1 MAGRVI
7 PFVPPAHG
15 DPSQLL
21 RTTRE
26 RCGLSPREFAPLL
39 GRAIG
44 RPDLTAGALRAWEDG
59 AVRPPRAILE
69 AAADIARSA
78 PLVQRSTVGELPRAG
93 QRGLDGI
100 HEALRALD
108 YAYGRAPSTSLL
120 PAATQHLGQIAAIRD
135 ARLTGSVRRVLDAR
149 AADAAMLMG
158 QLVWDASQRSD
169 HATARMYFDQAIAA
183 ARRAGDPVATAHGL
197 LRNGYIALYGENDPL
212 AGLTLAQAAAETA
225 TGSSRTLAGL
235 GLLHAA
241 EAHAMLG
248 RRRDCEHSL
257 AAADTQLASIDQR
270 DGAAHLFTEPEFDR
284 LAGACYL
291 SLGRHAQ
298 AAAVLADT
306 AARLH
311 DRQKSR
317 AIVLSNLALAH
328 LRQSEVDAAAGALHQ
343 AIDLATRTRGAG
355 GLNLIFK
362 ATRELAPWRHEPVVQ
377 YVHDRVHDLMT
388 AP

>member
-7 PFVPPAHG
+7 PFIPPAHSE
-15 DPSQLL
+15 PTQLL
-21 RTTRE
+21 RATRE
-26 RCGLSPREFAPLL
+26 RCGLSPREFAPML

-69 AAADIARSA
+69 APAAIARSA
-78 PLVQRSTVGELPRAG
+78 PASRAVTVSERRAQLP
-93 QRGLDGI
+93 GLTDLR
-100 HEALRALD
+100 EALRTLD
-108 YAYGRAPSTSLL
+108 GAYGRAPSTSLL
-120 PAATQHLGQIAAIRD
+120 PAASQHLGQIGAIRD
-135 ARLTGSVRRVLDAR
+135 ARLTASVRRELDACE
-149 AADAAMLMG
+149 ADSAMLMG
-158 QLVWDASQRSD
+158 QLVWDASQRRD
-169 HATARMYFDQAIAA
+169 HTTARMYFDQAIAA
-183 ARRAGDPVATAHGL
+183 ARRAGDPVAAAHGL
-197 LRNGYIALYGENDPL
+197 LRNSYIALYGENDAL
-212 AGLTLAQAAAETA
+212 TGLTLAQAAAA
-225 TGSSRTLAGL
+225 AASGSSNALAGL

-248 RRRDCEHSL
+248 SRHDCEQSL
-257 AAADTQLASIDQR
+257 AAADTQLGQISQGDA
-270 DGAAHLFTEPEFDR
+270 GAHLFAEPEFDR

-298 AAAVLADT
+298 AAALLADT

-311 DRQKSR
+311 DRKKSR
-317 AIVLSNLALAH
+317 AIVLGNLALAH
-328 LRQSEVDAAAGALHQ
+328 VRQGEVDAATGALHQ
-343 AIDLATRTRGAG
+343 AIDVASQTRGAG

-362 ATRELAPWRHEPVVQ
+362 TTRELAPWRNEPVVH

>member
-7 PFVPPAHG
+7 PFIPRAHG

-26 RCGLSPREFAPLL
+26 RCGLTPREFAPLL

-78 PLVQRSTVGELPRAG
+78 PPSRPSTNGEPPRAELPSLDDIRAG
-93 QRGLDGI
+93 LRTLDG
-100 HEALRALD
+100 
-108 YAYGRAPSTSLL
+108 AYGRAPSTSLL
-120 PAATQHLGQIAAIRD
+120 PAASQHLGQIAAIRN
-135 ARLTGSVRRVLDAR
+135 ARLTSSVRRDLDLCET
-149 AADAAMLMG
+149 DTAMLMG
-158 QLVWDASQRSD
+158 QLVWDASQRRD

-183 ARRAGDPVATAHGL
+183 AKRIGDPAATAHGL

-212 AGLTLAQAAAETA
+212 AGLMLAQAASEAA
-225 TGSSRTLAGL
+225 AGSSHTLAGL

-248 RRRDCEHSL
+248 RRSDCERAL
-257 AAADTQLASIDQR
+257 AAADTKLGSISHTDI
-270 DGAAHLFTEPEFDR
+270 AAHLFTEPEFDR

-291 SLGRHAQ
+291 SLGKHPQ
-298 AAAVLADT
+298 AAALLADT

-317 AIVLSNLALAH
+317 AIVLGNLALAH
-328 LRQSEVDAAAGALHQ
+328 VRQGEVDAAAGALHQ
-343 AIDLATRTRGAG
+343 AIDLAAQTRGAG

-362 ATRELAPWRHEPVVQ
+362 ATRELAPWRQEPVVQ